1 MKKTILFENAT
12 IITVDPTHRIILD
25 GAIAVSDSRITG
37 VGKREDILK
46 QIQQE
51 DKKRVDLKGMV
62 VVPGL
67 VNTHVH
73 LSQALI
79 RGCADD
85 MALIEWLMKRVWVL
99 QGNYD
104 EDDGRISAEL
114 CILEMLKSGTTAF
127 VETMLAGRYGF
138 DGIAQVVQSSGIRAA
153 LSKIVM
159 DVSTY
164 AEEKVGS
171 MHPGMIEDYN
181 ASFQEALD
189 MHDKWQGRADGRIQ
203 VWFGPRPP
211 GGTSTKL
218 LKEMMSTANKRGM
231 GVNIHLAEVK
241 EDIEYIHNSFNMT
254 PIEYCESVNMVGPRV
269 LLIHCVQ
276 LGGDDIHRL
285 AETGTH
291 VSHNPLSNSKLAS
304 GIAPIAEMLDAG
316 VNVSL
321 GTDGGPSNNGYDM
334 INDMRWASYL
344 QKVKLDDEGVMP
356 VETVLEMATLN
367 GAKAMGWE
375 DQIGSI
381 EVGKQ
386 ADFVA
391 LNMKKPRLT
400 PAPDP
405 VSTIVCAGN
414 GNDVDTVV
422 IGGQIVVDG
431 GKVLTMDEE
440 RILEEA
446 NEHARKVYQRTGI
459 NFGPRWPVI

>member
-1 MKKTILFENAT
+1 MIFKNAT
-12 IITVDPTHRIILD
+12 IVTVDPERRVIQD
-25 GAIAVSDSRITG
+25 GAIAVNGSRIAG

-46 QIQQE
+46 KFDD
-51 DKKRVDLKGMV
+51 DKEHIDLKGKV
-62 VVPGL
+62 VIPGL
-67 VNTHVH
+67 INTHVH
-73 LSQALI
+73 QSQALI

-85 MALIEWLMKRVWVL
+85 MALIEWLMDRVWVL

-138 DGIAQVVQSSGIRAA
+138 DGIAKAVESSGIRAA

-159 DVSTY
+159 DVTKY
-164 AEEKVGS
+164 AEEGEGTMYK
-171 MHPGMIEDYN
+171 GMVEERE

-189 MHDKWQGRADGRIQ
+189 MHDKWEGKADGRIQ

-211 GGTSTKL
+211 GGTSSDL
-218 LKEMMSTANKRGM
+218 LKEMMDAANQRGM
-231 GVNIHLAEVK
+231 GVDIHLAEVK
-241 EDIEYIHNSFNMT
+241 EDVEYMRNSFNMT

-276 LGGDDIHRL
+276 LQSEDILRL
-285 AETGTH
+285 ARTGTH
-291 VSHNPLSNSKLAS
+291 ATHNPVCNAKLAS

-321 GTDGGPSNNGYDM
+321 GTDGGPSNNSYDM

-344 QKVKLDDEGVMP
+344 QKVKLDDETKMP
-356 VETVLEMATLN
+356 VETVMEMATLN
-367 GAKAMGWE
+367 GAKALGWE

-391 LNMKKPRLT
+391 LDMNKPRLT

-405 VSTIVCAGN
+405 VSAIVCAGN
-414 GNDVDTVV
+414 GSDVDTVV
-422 IGGQIVVDG
+422 IGGKIVVDG
-431 GKVLTMDEE
+431 GKVLTMNEE
-440 RILEEA
+440 RILAEA
-446 NEHARKVYQRTGI
+446 NERARKVYQRAGI
-459 NFGPRWPVI
+459 HYGPRWPTI

>member
-1 MKKTILFENAT
+1 
-12 IITVDPTHRIILD
+12 
-25 GAIAVSDSRITG
+25 
-37 VGKREDILK
+37 
-46 QIQQE
+46 
-51 DKKRVDLKGMV
+51 
-62 VVPGL
+62 
-67 VNTHVH
+67 
-73 LSQALI
+73 
-79 RGCADD
+79 
-85 MALIEWLMKRVWVL
+85 VL

-164 AEEKVGS
+164 AEENVDS
-171 MHPGMIEDYN
+171 MHPGMIEDYET
-181 ASFQEALD
+181 SFQEALD
-189 MHDKWQGRADGRIQ
+189 MHDKWQGEADGRIQ

-218 LKEMMSTANKRGM
+218 LKEMMSIANERGM

-241 EDIEYIHNSFNMT
+241 EDVKYIRNSFNMT

-276 LGGDDIHRL
+276 LGGDDIYRL

-321 GTDGGPSNNGYDM
+321 GTDGGPSNNSYDM

-344 QKVKLDDEGVMP
+344 QKVKLDDEAVMP
-356 VETVLEMATLN
+356 AEAVLEMATLN

-375 DQIGSI
+375 VQIGSI

-391 LNMKKPRLT
+391 LNMNKPRLT

-414 GNDVDTVV
+414 GSDVDTVV
-422 IGGQIVVDG
+422 IGGEIVVEG
-431 GKVLTMDEE
+431 GKALTMDEE
-440 RILEEA
+440 RILKEA
-446 NEHARKVYQRTGI
+446 NERACKVYQRAGI
-459 NFGPRWPVI
+459 NYSPRWPVM

>member
-1 MKKTILFENAT
+1 MIFENAT
-12 IITVDPTHRIILD
+12 IITVDPARRIIRD
-25 GAIAVSDSRITG
+25 GAIAVSGSRIAG
-37 VGKREDILK
+37 VGKREDILE
-46 QIQQE
+46 QFQQD
-51 DKKRVDLKGMV
+51 DKERVDLEGTV
-62 VVPGL
+62 VIPGL

-73 LSQALI
+73 QSQALI

-85 MALIEWLMKRVWVL
+85 MALIEWLIKRVWVL

-104 EDDGRISAEL
+104 KDDARISAEL
-114 CILEMLKSGTTAF
+114 CILEMLKAGTTAF
-127 VETMLAGRYGF
+127 VETMIAGHYGF
-138 DGIAQVVQSSGIRAA
+138 DGIAQAVQSSGIRAA

-164 AEEKVGS
+164 AEEHVGS
-171 MHPGMIEDYN
+171 MHKGMIEDHA

-189 MHDKWQGRADGRIQ
+189 MHDKWEGGADGRIQ

-211 GGTSTKL
+211 GGCTSEL
-218 LKEMMSTANKRGM
+218 FREMMNAANERGM
-231 GVNIHLAEVK
+231 GVTIHMAEVK
-241 EDIEYIHNSFNMT
+241 EDVEYIRNSFDMT
-254 PIEYCESVNMVGPRV
+254 PIEYCDSVGMVGSRV

-276 LGGDDIHRL
+276 LGGDDIRRL

-291 VSHNPLSNSKLAS
+291 VTHNPLSNSKLAS
-304 GIAPIAEMLDAG
+304 GIAPIAAMLDAG
-316 VNVSL
+316 VNVTL

-344 QKVKLDDEGVMP
+344 QKVKTGDPTVTP
-356 VETVLEMATLN
+356 VEAVLEMATIN
-367 GAKAMGWE
+367 GAKAMGLD

-391 LNMKKPRLT
+391 LDMNKPRLT

-405 VSTIVCAGN
+405 VSAIVCAGS
-414 GNDVDTVV
+414 GSDVDTVV
-422 IGGQIVVDG
+422 IGGKTVVEG
-431 GKVLTMDEE
+431 GQVLTMDED

-446 NEHARKVYQRTGI
+446 DERARKVYERAGI
-459 NFGPRWPVI
+459 KYGSRWPVV

>member
-171 MHPGMIEDYN
+171 MHPGMIEDYK

-189 MHDKWQGRADGRIQ
+189 MHDKWQGGADGRIQ

-218 LKEMMSTANKRGM
+218 LKEMMSTANERGM
-231 GVNIHLAEVK
+231 GVNIHFAEVK
-241 EDIEYIHNSFNMT
+241 EDVEYIRNSFNMT

-276 LGGDDIHRL
+276 LSGDDIRRL
-285 AETGTH
+285 ARTGTH
-291 VSHNPLSNSKLAS
+291 VTHNPLSNSKLAS
-304 GIAPIAEMLDAG
+304 GIAPITEMLDAG
-316 VNVSL
+316 INVSL
-321 GTDGGPSNNGYDM
+321 GTDGGPSNNSYDM

-344 QKVKLDDEGVMP
+344 QKVKLDDEVVVP
-356 VETVLEMATLN
+356 AETVLEMATLN

-375 DQIGSI
+375 HQIGSI

-386 ADFVA
+386 ADFVV
-391 LNMKKPRLT
+391 LNMNKPRLT

-405 VSTIVCAGN
+405 VSAIVCAGN
-414 GNDVDTVV
+414 GSDVDTVV
-422 IGGQIVVDG
+422 IGGEIVVEG
-431 GKVLTMDEE
+431 GKALTMDEE
-440 RILEEA
+440 RILKEA
-446 NEHARKVYQRTGI
+446 NERARKVYQRAGI
-459 NFGPRWPVI
+459 NYSPRWPVV